1 MKMVSRIREK
11 YRRSN
16 KLFLSLR
23 VFFSLISVCF
33 AVRILFLSISGLVS
47 SDYSTD
53 FPNLLLFGMYLPLGL
68 SFAVQVVEMIVTK
81 KKEHFTLLLFG
92 AIFVLAVSGLM
103 LWFETV

>member
-1 MKMVSRIREK
+1 
-11 YRRSN
+11 
-16 KLFLSLR
+16 
-23 VFFSLISVCF
+23 
-33 AVRILFLSISGLVS
+33 
-47 SDYSTD
+47 
-53 FPNLLLFGMYLPLGL
+53 MYLPLGL